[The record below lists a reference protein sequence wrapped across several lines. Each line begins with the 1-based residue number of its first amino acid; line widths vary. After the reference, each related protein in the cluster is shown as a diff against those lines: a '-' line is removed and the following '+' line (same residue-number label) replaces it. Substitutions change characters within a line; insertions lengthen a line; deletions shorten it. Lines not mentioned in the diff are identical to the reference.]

1 MQISNKREPTILF
14 IGDLI
19 IMGIS
24 LWIMLF
30 FRNMRIP
37 ENSLFLGHLLP
48 FLMIF
53 GVSVLVFYIAGLYEK
68 HTVILKS
75 RLPHI
80 IFRAEIINSAIAV
93 MFFYFVPYF
102 GISPKTNLFIY
113 VVISFLLIVFWRI
126 WLSSFFIVRR
136 AEPAMLIGQGKEL
149 EELSEEINKNPNYGL
164 RFVSIVNLDNT
175 KVEELPRL
183 IERIIKD
190 SPVSIVVVD
199 LEHDMVREALPIL
212 YKLIFSKV
220 RFVAMYKVYE
230 DVFKRV
236 PFSILQYN
244 WFIEN
249 ISASPKI
256 MYNTFKHVFDFVFSL
271 LGGIV
276 SLLFYPFVILA
287 IKMEDGGPVFISQER
302 IGRGGKQ
309 IYLYKFRSMK
319 NSDRG
324 VWVTED
330 DDRITRVGSIL
341 RKTRI
346 DELPQ
351 LWNVVKGDISL
362 IGPRPDIYD
371 LGKQLEQQIPY
382 YTVRSVI
389 SPGLSGWAQVSQEL
403 PPQSLEETK
412 VRLAYDLYYVKNRSI
427 ILDVRIILKTVR
439 TLLSRT
445 GK

>member
-1 MQISNKREPTILF
+1 LF

-80 IFRAEIINSAIAV
+80 IFRAEIINSTIAV

-302 IGRGGKQ
+302 IGKGGKQ

>member
-80 IFRAEIINSAIAV
+80 IFRAEIINSTIAV

-302 IGRGGKQ
+302 IGKGGKQ

>member
-1 MQISNKREPTILF
+1 
-14 IGDLI
+14 
-19 IMGIS
+19 
-24 LWIMLF
+24 
-30 FRNMRIP
+30 MRIP

-80 IFRAEIINSAIAV
+80 IFRAEIINSTIAV

-302 IGRGGKQ
+302 IGKGGKQ